1 MIEIPEIN
9 PHMYSHLIFNE
20 TELEI
25 QLGKKIVFYTSGT
38 RTTGQPYGER
48 RNINLYLTLYI
59 KLALNELFL
68 HIKTKTTKFLK
79 ENIGKMLTLS

>member
-38 RTTGQPYGER
+38 RTTG
-48 RNINLYLTLYI
+48 
-59 KLALNELFL
+59 
-68 HIKTKTTKFLK
+68 
-79 ENIGKMLTLS
+79 